1 MFEDQ
6 SGARGW
12 IGLDFNPAAPA
23 PYAYQQGLINL
34 STDAACYRPLSTEQG
49 FDRMIAAQSQFAGLT
64 WKLVPYDRMPFWL
77 SFWLRGYRDLLHED
91 DYEAFPLAQTVA
103 GGDALFAPHLGDPIA
118 TSSGGVAWSLALGY
132 QLFAS
137 LWTVQMFDAEYMAWL
152 GFLSDLQRWVAAYCM
167 GTAPTGFRY
176 LSGSGNT
183 GVIEARYGPM
193 RVVANLSAGPYRLG
207 GGIVIAPKG
216 FYAVSPEARA
226 GYLLR
231 YGRERYDTPRYLI
244 DHRDTGLKI
253 YELAR

>member
-1 MFEDQ
+1 MKKIIALVLALVLTAALFAGCSAPKKTALIATPSPHAEILELIAEDMKKL
-6 SGARGW
+6 GYE
-12 IGLDFNPAAPA
+12 LDITVVTDYVTENPA
-23 PYAYQQGLINL
+23 
-34 STDAACYRPLSTEQG
+34 
-49 FDRMIAAQSQFAGLT
+49 
-64 WKLVPYDRMPFWL
+64 
-77 SFWLRGYRDLLHED
+77 
-91 DYEAFPLAQTVA
+91 VA